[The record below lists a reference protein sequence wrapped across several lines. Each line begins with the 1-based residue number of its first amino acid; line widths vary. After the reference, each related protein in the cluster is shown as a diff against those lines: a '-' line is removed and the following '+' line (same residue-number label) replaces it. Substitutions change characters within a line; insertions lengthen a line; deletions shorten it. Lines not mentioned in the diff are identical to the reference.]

1 MSATGVTPFKRH
13 ALHAWVPDSR
23 HVSLSRCDGVYL
35 LTYLEKVSESAEGRT
50 RRPRVLYLQLWHPP
64 SRLLSLITGTAR
76 RQRATAV
83 SDHDRARTL
92 YSRPQGDQ
100 VADTQGP

>member
-1 MSATGVTPFKRH
+1 MIPTGPVGPVRAQSAASGLGGAC
-13 ALHAWVPDSR
+13 ALD
-23 HVSLSRCDGVYL
+23 
-35 LTYLEKVSESAEGRT
+35 
-50 RRPRVLYLQLWHPP
+50 LQLWHPP
-64 SRLLSLITGTAR
+64 SRLLRLISGTAR

-92 YSRPQGDQ
+92 HSRPQGDQ

>member
-1 MSATGVTPFKRH
+1 MIPTGPVGTVRAQSGAASGLGGAC
-13 ALHAWVPDSR
+13 ALD
-23 HVSLSRCDGVYL
+23 
-35 LTYLEKVSESAEGRT
+35 
-50 RRPRVLYLQLWHPP
+50 LQLWHPP

-92 YSRPQGDQ
+92 HSRPQGDQ